1 MNTEVKPY
9 LIVLYGKNDCALCA
23 RLREEVEMVLKDEAF
38 RRDFDLD
45 YQNLSTAEGMVAYAK
60 SETVNGQRIP
70 ALQIMKFN
78 HADGAYR
85 KIPDTRLERYDEGN
99 GELVVPAYLQLQTQY
114 GSPQYEITGER
125 IRELMGL
132 AVTGA

>member
-70 ALQIMKFN
+70 AIQIMKFN
-78 HADGAYR
+78 HAGGAYR
-85 KIPDTRLERYDEGN
+85 KIPDTRPERRDEGN
-99 GELVVPAYLQLQTQY
+99 GELVVPVYLQLETEY
-114 GSPQYEITGER
+114 GSPQPEITGER